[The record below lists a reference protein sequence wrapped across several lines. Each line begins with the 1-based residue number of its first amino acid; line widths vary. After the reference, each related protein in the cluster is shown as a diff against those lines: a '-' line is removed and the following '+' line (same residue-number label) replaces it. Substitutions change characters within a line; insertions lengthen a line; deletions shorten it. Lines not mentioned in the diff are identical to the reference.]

1 MELINIILK
10 KNKMLRWQ
18 KSSYIIIFIISF
30 FLIWSLFAKFDEVAI
45 ATGEVVPHG
54 RVKTIQHLEGGIIQE
69 IYVSEGDLVN
79 ENSPLIQIDLAGT
92 VINYDELE
100 IRLYGLLL
108 KKARLTSEAEGIKL
122 NLPFS
127 DELRVINLRKA
138 EEEAYKARK
147 TELETSKKI
156 LSGQITQREQDIKE
170 LEVQLLTLK
179 SNLKL
184 AKKRLDI
191 SNDLLTDQLTS
202 PMEHLTIES
211 EVESILGE
219 VRSTEEALP
228 RVRAALIETIDR
240 SKELS
245 LRFSREAREALG
257 ETELN
262 IARTE
267 EILKTASEQQTRT
280 TIKSPTTG
288 IVKNLKY
295 STIGGVI
302 KSGETIMDIVPSED
316 TLVIEAK
323 LNPIDRGFVRAG
335 QFANVKIDTFDY
347 FRYGGISGEVEWVAA
362 DSSISN
368 NGIPFFKVMI
378 RTDQQWLGNESDG
391 FLISPGM
398 GATVDILTGKKSV
411 LSYLIRPVLK
421 LKHESFRE
429 R

>member
-1 MELINIILK
+1 MELINRILIKNRILK
-10 KNKMLRWQ
+10 WQ
-18 KSSYIIIFIISF
+18 RSSYIIIFIISF
-30 FLIWSLFAKFDEVAI
+30 FLIWSLIAKFDEVAI

-69 IYVSEGDLVN
+69 IYVSEGDFVN

-92 VINYDELE
+92 VVNFDELE

-108 KKARLTSEAEGIKL
+108 KKARLISEAEGTKL
-122 NLPFS
+122 NLPFP
-127 DELRVINLRKA
+127 DEPRVINLRKA
-138 EEEAYKARK
+138 EEEAYKARL
-147 TELETSKKI
+147 TELKTSKKI
-156 LSGQITQREQDIKE
+156 LNGQIIQREQDIKE
-170 LEVQLLTLK
+170 LEVQLITLK
-179 SNLKL
+179 SNLQL
-184 AKKRLDI
+184 AKKRLNI
-191 SNDLLTDQLTS
+191 SNDLLIDQLTS

-211 EVESILGE
+211 EVESIIGD

-228 RVRAALIETIDR
+228 RARAALNETIDR
-240 SKELS
+240 SEELS
-245 LRFSREAREALG
+245 LRFSREAREGLG

-368 NGIPFFKVMI
+368 NGFPFFKVMI

>member
-1 MELINIILK
+1 MEIINRILK

-18 KSSYIIIFIISF
+18 RSSYIIIFIISF

-69 IYVSEGDLVN
+69 IYVNEGDLVN

-108 KKARLTSEAEGIKL
+108 KKARLTSEAEQTDL

-147 TELETSKKI
+147 TELKTSKKI
-156 LSGQITQREQDIKE
+156 LNGQITQREQDIKE

-211 EVESILGE
+211 EVESILGD

-378 RTDQQWLGNESDG
+378 RTDQQWLGDESDG
-391 FLISPGM
+391 FLIPPGM

>member
-127 DELRVINLRKA
+127 DEPRVINLRKA

-147 TELETSKKI
+147 TELQTSKKI
-156 LSGQITQREQDIKE
+156 LNGQITQREQDIKE
-170 LEVQLLTLK
+170 IEVQLLTLK